1 MAGRVFRHT
10 HRHAQKE
17 LKRLCTRLGLPP
29 ITLHGFRHLH
39 ASLLLT
45 RGMPIPEV
53 SQRLGHAHPGITMGV
68 YAHVLG
74 QSYKAV
80 QIMEDLLK

>member
-1 MAGRVFRHT
+1 
-10 HRHAQKE
+10 
-17 LKRLCTRLGLPP
+17 
-29 ITLHGFRHLH
+29 
-39 ASLLLT
+39 
-45 RGMPIPEV
+45 MPIPEV

-80 QIMEDLLK
+80 QIMEEVLK